1 MVFRTLLPSR
11 IEIRVNKKTSS
22 TGSFFIV
29 VNNLAVQFIESLQ
42 VFFELSLVLNK
53 LEQTLLCKLGTI
65 TRPT

>member
-1 MVFRTLLPSR
+1 M
-11 IEIRVNKKTSS
+11 
-22 TGSFFIV
+22 